1 MLLRFRVPEFNLY
14 IPFLDQVGGPQL
26 EVLLNALGE
35 GESCGDNA
43 GNLQDEFKS

>member
-14 IPFLDQVGGPQL
+14 IPFLDQVGGPRL
-26 EVLLNALGE
+26 EVLLNALRE
-35 GESCGDNA
+35 GEPCGDNA